1 MLPRRFPRSDPV
13 FHLST
18 FTFQRP
24 ECGRFAA
31 AISTS
36 TRPPPAA
43 ALAAVTPPVV
53 APAIPDYELLRL
65 IGRGSYGDVWL
76 ARGVTGIY
84 RAVKVVWRERFPNP
98 QPYEREFNGLKEFA
112 RVSLEESRQL
122 ALLHVGRGEAFFYYV
137 MELADDAASGRE
149 IDPASYVPHTL
160 RETQTRR
167 GRLPAKEVVALAAD
181 LARALAG
188 LHRRELVHRDIKPSN
203 VIFVGGAPKLADIG
217 LVAAASEGL
226 TFVGT
231 EGYVAPEGPG
241 APAADIFSLGKL
253 LYELATG
260 LGRHDYPRLPAE
272 FHTWPDRKELL
283 ELNEI
288 LIRACD
294 PLAAKRYRDA
304 TALLDDV
311 LLLQAG
317 RSVRRLRAAERHLGR
332 ALRVAAALA
341 VVAAV
346 AGGGAW
352 IEHRRAADELDRRRA
367 VEAERD
373 ALARRTVYA
382 ATLAQAQRAIERN
395 DFGRARTLL
404 AQVSGDPERPGQPPP
419 FEWRALRHAAAG
431 DPSDVLIAGGSPIGR
446 LDFSPDESLVAAHDE
461 AGNLTLLDAASG
473 RVVRR
478 VAGVRKFAGFSTDG
492 KWLVGTS
499 ALPLA
504 TPQRWSVADGRPER
518 SGHGHF
524 WVRPLL
530 AIGPD
535 RLVALIDAQPTSP
548 SRKRGPIPLT
558 LVIWDF
564 TANRAVVE
572 LLLDGPSELPWEF
585 FRSGHNADR
594 DEITLVTVRGRS
606 PGIQARL
613 THLKLGASPS
623 FRHQEIGAAVPW
635 VLYCQPEPGTPG
647 AWHAVPP
654 AGDRHWRF
662 DRSDGTWK
670 PAGPLALPVGA
681 VAPATD
687 TPDSLLVATGSQIVT
702 MGASGQ
708 VAPEARRFR
717 GHDGAVTALL
727 PARDRPWLFSASASG
742 EVRRWDFA
750 AMDAAAPNLT
760 LKGTTPTNQNLVYT
774 ADSRHFFAALNPREA
789 AEFETARLRRIAPAG
804 AIRQPVAFVRDT
816 LWGLTA
822 DLQAVARWQPAAAR
836 AEPLLAAGD
845 TPITHTVISESGR
858 HLAVN
863 RTNGEIWTIDLT
875 DPARPAEHRSPGKF
889 RDVWLRHLAPDGTHV
904 FAIGNVAEISCLNL
918 PDGTVRW
925 KHPLPAL
932 PISLLSIPGRDLL
945 AVSLR
950 NGRIQ
955 FRAKADGRLL
965 RTVESGSAAPSSLS
979 PTPDGSRLVVGTPEG
994 EVHVLSVET
1003 GDLLATL
1010 FRTNDEQIQSVRVA
1024 PDGREILAF
1033 SRTGRVRVLR
1043 APEHSPGAR

>member
-1 MLPRRFPRSDPV
+1 M
-13 FHLST
+13 
-18 FTFQRP
+18 
-24 ECGRFAA
+24 
-31 AISTS
+31 
-36 TRPPPAA
+36 
-43 ALAAVTPPVV
+43 TPPVA

-84 RAVKVVWRERFPNP
+84 RAVKLVWRERFTDP

-137 MELADDAASGRE
+137 MELADDAVTGRD

-160 RETQTRR
+160 RETLARR

-203 VIFVGGAPKLADIG
+203 VIFVGGVPKLADIG

-260 LGRHDYPRLPAE
+260 LGRHDYPRLPTE

-294 PLAAKRYRDA
+294 PLVAKRYRDA
-304 TALLDDV
+304 AALLDDV

-332 ALRVAAALA
+332 ALRAAAALA

-367 VEAERD
+367 AEAERD
-373 ALARRTVYA
+373 TLARRAVYA

-404 AQVSGDPERPGQPPP
+404 AQVANDPERPGGPPP

-431 DPSDVLIAGGSPIGR
+431 DPSEILIAGGSPIGR
-446 LDFSPDESLVAAHDE
+446 MEFSPDESLVAVHDD
-461 AGNLTLLDAASG
+461 AGHLTLLDAASG
-473 RVVRR
+473 RTVRR
-478 VAGVRKFAGFSTDG
+478 LEGVRKFAGFSADG

-499 ALPLA
+499 TLPVA
-504 TPQRWSVADGRPER
+504 TPQRWSVADGRPDR

-530 AIGPD
+530 AVGPD
-535 RLVALIDAQPTSP
+535 QLVALIDAQPTSP

-558 LVIWDF
+558 LVVWDF
-564 TANRAVVE
+564 TVNRPVVE
-572 LLLDGPSELPWEF
+572 LLLDEPSELPWEF
-585 FRSGHNADR
+585 FRSGHNAAR
-594 DEITLVTVRGRS
+594 DEITLVTVRGRH
-606 PGIQARL
+606 PGVQSRL
-613 THLKLGASPS
+613 THLKLGATPS
-623 FRHQEIGAAVPW
+623 FRHQEVGAAVPW
-635 VLYCQPEPGTPG
+635 VLYCRPEPGTPG
-647 AWHAVPP
+647 DWYASPP
-654 AGDRHWRF
+654 AGDRNWKL
-662 DRSDGTWK
+662 DRADGNWK
-670 PAGPLALPVGA
+670 TARPLALPVGA
-681 VAPATD
+681 VTPAADAPD
-687 TPDSLLVATGSQIVT
+687 TLLAATGSQIVT
-702 MGASGQ
+702 LGASGQ
-708 VAPEARRFR
+708 VAPDARRFR

-727 PARDRPWLFSASASG
+727 AARDRPWLFSASASG
-742 EVRRWDFA
+742 EVRRWNFA
-750 AMDAAAPNLT
+750 VMEAAAPKLSLT
-760 LKGTTPTNQNLVYT
+760 GANPANQGIVYA
-774 ADSRHFFAALNPREA
+774 ADPRHFFAAINLREA
-789 AEFETARLRRIAPAG
+789 AMFDTARLRQVAPAG

-822 DLQAVARWQPAAAR
+822 DLQAVARWQPAAALE
-836 AEPLLAAGD
+836 EPLLAAGD
-845 TPITHTVISESGR
+845 TPITHTVVAETGR

-863 RTNGEIWTIDLT
+863 RTNGEIWTVDLT
-875 DPARPAEHRSPGKF
+875 DPARPVERRSPGKF
-889 RDVWLRHLAPDGTHV
+889 RDVWLRHLAPDGSHV

-918 PDGTVRW
+918 PDGAVRW
-925 KHPLPAL
+925 KHVLPAL
-932 PISLLSIPGRDLL
+932 PIGLVAIPGRDVL
-945 AVSLR
+945 AVSMR

-965 RTVESGSAAPSSLS
+965 RTVESGSAAPTSLS
-979 PTPDGSRLVVGTPEG
+979 STPDGLRLVVGAPEG
-994 EVHVLSVET
+994 EIHVLSVET
-1003 GDLLATL
+1003 GDLLATI
-1010 FRTNDEQIQSVRVA
+1010 FRSGDEQVQSARVA
-1024 PDGREILAF
+1024 PDGREILVF
-1033 SRTGRVRVLR
+1033 FRSGRVRILH
-1043 APEHSPGAR
+1043 APEPAAEAR